1 MVDLSTG
8 IVDPVAASSRAAVET
23 PIDVTHLARM
33 TLGDAI
39 KEKTGID
46 IYGDDELPGEG
57 TWAKRVDD
65 LLSKHV
71 EPDLQNP
78 AFAHTLKGSSSGIGA
93 FKVARAAEAVENA
106 ATRNAEADVV
116 AAISRLGTAI
126 SEARAM
132 IAELLRA
139 H

>member
-8 IVDPVAASSRAAVET
+8 IVDPVAAPSRAAVEP

-33 TLGDAI
+33 TLGDASL
-39 KEKTGID
+39 EREVLQLFDRQAD
-46 IYGDDELPGEG
+46 I
-57 TWAKRVDD
+57 
-65 LLSKHV
+65 LLARMQQV
-71 EPDLQNP
+71 TPT
-78 AFAHTLKGSSSGIGA
+78 AAAAYAHTLKGSSSGIGA

>member
-8 IVDPVAASSRAAVET
+8 IVDPVAAPSLAAVET

-33 TLGDAI
+33 TLGDASL
-39 KEKTGID
+39 EREVLQLFDRQAD
-46 IYGDDELPGEG
+46 I
-57 TWAKRVDD
+57 
-65 LLSKHV
+65 LLARMQQV
-71 EPDLQNP
+71 TPT
-78 AFAHTLKGSSSGIGA
+78 AAAAYAHTLKGSSSGIGA

>member
-8 IVDPVAASSRAAVET
+8 IVDPVAAPSRAAVET

-33 TLGDAI
+33 TLGDASL
-39 KEKTGID
+39 EREVLQLFDRQAD
-46 IYGDDELPGEG
+46 I
-57 TWAKRVDD
+57 
-65 LLSKHV
+65 LLARMQQV
-71 EPDLQNP
+71 TPT
-78 AFAHTLKGSSSGIGA
+78 AAAAYAHTLKGSSSGIGA